1 MIGNPYQGKR
11 FKFQANHFGELVGFC
26 DGVILTT
33 RPGSI
38 VEGLGPPVKSEQD
51 LIPWAVILVV
61 ETDQPA
67 QNGIWLRRP
76 SEIEEIPASV

>member
-1 MIGNPYQGKR
+1 MIGNPFQGKL
-11 FKFQANHFGELVGFC
+11 FKFHANQFGELIGFC

-33 RPGSI
+33 RPGSV
-38 VEGLGPPVKSEQD
+38 VEGLSGPVKSEHD

-76 SEIEEIPASV
+76 NEIEQI